1 VSSNID
7 CVQATAAG
15 DSGTVARLRSW
26 WQADSLSRQFWIFFV
41 AAFFFDFGIGL
52 YFFLFNLF
60 LLNLRFDER
69 MMGLVT
75 GALTLGNVVGT
86 IPVGF
91 LARRFGLQKLLL
103 FCFIAF
109 PLISIFRTMAA
120 SMPAQIG
127 LAFIAGMALSCWP
140 VCFAPA
146 VASLTTESNRVF
158 AFSIVFAT
166 GIGTGTLA
174 GLAGGSLPHMLLRAH
189 GVHHPADG
197 IRLVLIGASLLTCLG
212 IWPVARLKLIVPQK
226 VERSRRPRVHPFLLR
241 FLPPFAIWS
250 IVTGSFIPFAPVFFQ
265 KQLGISLQ
273 HVGLIFSASQFAQF
287 CAVLMAP
294 LLFRGVGTQ
303 GRIIAAQIVAG
314 VAAIALGISH
324 SASYAVVWYLL
335 YTAVQFT
342 AGPGFY
348 GMLMSR
354 TPEEGRSTASAI
366 QNIVGALAGA
376 GSAVLTGAL
385 VVRYGYTL
393 VFNLNAILAGLVVL
407 LVCVCFGRSS
417 NVAADA
423 IVSLSPSKSP
433 RRWRSLLQL
442 LVFSSRLDQNR

>member
-1 VSSNID
+1 MSSSTD
-7 CVQATAAG
+7 CVEAAASG
-15 DSGTVARLRSW
+15 DAGMVARLRSW
-26 WQADSLSRQFWIFFV
+26 WQGDSLSRQFWIFFA

-69 MMGLVT
+69 MMGFVT

-91 LARRFGLQKLLL
+91 LARRFGLQRLLL
-103 FCFIAF
+103 FCFIAV
-109 PLISIFRTMAA
+109 PVISIFRTMVVW
-120 SMPAQIG
+120 MPAQIG

-140 VCFAPA
+140 VCFAPT

-174 GLAGGSLPHMLLRAH
+174 GLAGGSIPQMLSH
-189 GVHHPADG
+189 FGVDHPADG
-197 IRLVLIGASLLTCLG
+197 IRIVLIAASLIACLG
-212 IWPVARLKLIVPQK
+212 IWPVSRLKL
-226 VERSRRPRVHPFLLR
+226 RSPTTVKQDKRPLFHPFLLR
-241 FLPPFAIWS
+241 FLPPFALWS

-287 CAVLMAP
+287 FAVLVAP
-294 LLFRGVGTQ
+294 LLFRSAGSLA
-303 GRIIAAQIVAG
+303 RIIGAQLIAGAAVF
-314 VAAIALGISH
+314 ALGISH
-324 SASYAVVWYLL
+324 NASYAVGWYLA

-348 GMLMSR
+348 GMLMSSV
-354 TPEEGRSTASAI
+354 PEADRSSASAV
-366 QNIVGALAGA
+366 QNVVGALAGA
-376 GSAVLTGAL
+376 GSAALTGLL
-385 VVRYGYTL
+385 VVRYGYGL
-393 VFNLNAILAGLVVL
+393 IFNVNAILAVLAAL
-407 LVCVCFGRSS
+407 LVCACHVPSRNWLSVRSS
-417 NVAADA
+417 
-423 IVSLSPSKSP
+423 
-433 RRWRSLLQL
+433 R
-442 LVFSSRLDQNR
+442 